1 MQTTDFEFIRIT
13 AQYPQAGKESN
24 KPEKEIPGWLKTL
37 IIILFIR
44 WYYFSTA
51 RVAIDALL
59 SIVSSLF
66 PDPADINILKY
77 IIEIFLENLL

>member
-37 IIILFIR
+37 IIILFIE
-44 WYYFSTA
+44 FTA
-51 RVAIDALL
+51 KRMKVTPQESL
-59 SIVSSLF
+59 SLI
-66 PDPADINILKY
+66 
-77 IIEIFLENLL
+77 